1 MSKKSSKITFEN
13 PRINVSFDPESY
25 ENIKRLAAKQHK
37 TMSEVVRNWS
47 LQGLDG
53 ELNAQNIDLIT
64 DIIRTQMQDILR
76 PSIDRLAS
84 INSKTCIQ
92 AGTSAYLA
100 AEAILKFV
108 PVTRQQ
114 EVEES
119 YELARK
125 KAIAYLKGKTKDNE

>member
-1 MSKKSSKITFEN
+1 MNKKTKTTDES

-25 ENIKRLAAKQHK
+25 ESIKRLAAKQDK
-37 TMSEVVRNWS
+37 SMAEVVRNWA
-47 LQGLDG
+47 LQGLNGD
-53 ELNAQNIDLIT
+53 LNAQNVGLIT
-64 DIIRTQMQDILR
+64 DIIRTQLQDILR
-76 PSIDRLAS
+76 PSIDRLAML
-84 INSKTCIQ
+84 NSKTCIQ
-92 AGTSAYLA
+92 AGVAAYLS

-125 KAIAYLKGKTKDNE
+125 KAIAYLKGKTNENE